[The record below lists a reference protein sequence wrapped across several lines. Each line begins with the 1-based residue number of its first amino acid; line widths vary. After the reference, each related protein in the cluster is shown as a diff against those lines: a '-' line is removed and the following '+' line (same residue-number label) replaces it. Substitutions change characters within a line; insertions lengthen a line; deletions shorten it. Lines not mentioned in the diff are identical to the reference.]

1 MEWLEVHIDTNHAG
15 LEPLEI
21 FLSANGVD
29 GVVIDD
35 EQDFQSFLENNHQ
48 YWDYV
53 DEDLEASMKGK
64 SRITFYLPA
73 DGDGFDQLAHLR
85 TALQGFKDA
94 HAGKYGTLLM
104 TLENLKDADWEN
116 NWKQYY
122 KPMEIGERLLVI
134 PEWEQE
140 NVKGQAKYAG
150 KVPLILEPGL
160 TFGTGSHAT
169 TRLCLTALEE
179 AVHGGETVLDLGC
192 GYGWHCIYAAEHGAA
207 SVTGVDLSEKMLA
220 VAREKATAPQ
230 VTYIRG
236 DMAETPFPPES
247 FDVVLSSLAIHYLP
261 SFTDFLERVRQCLSP
276 GGDFVFSV
284 EHPIFTAAGPQ
295 EWYYGPDGTPLHFP
309 VDRYFE
315 EGRRTARFLG
325 EDVTKYHRTLTT
337 YLDGLLTGGFQL
349 LRVVEPQP
357 PARMLGQPGMR
368 DELRR
373 PMMLLVSA
381 RKRTAWP
388 HGKPGRRDGPG

>member
-160 TFGTGSHAT
+160 TFGTGSHHPPVPDSAGRKCSRRRNRIGSGLRQRHPLHCRAAAGR
-169 TRLCLTALEE
+169 RLRQ
-179 AVHGGETVLDLGC
+179 GC
-192 GYGWHCIYAAEHGAA
+192 GH
-207 SVTGVDLSEKMLA
+207 
-220 VAREKATAPQ
+220 
-230 VTYIRG
+230 
-236 DMAETPFPPES
+236 
-247 FDVVLSSLAIHYLP
+247 
-261 SFTDFLERVRQCLSP
+261 
-276 GGDFVFSV
+276 
-284 EHPIFTAAGPQ
+284 
-295 EWYYGPDGTPLHFP
+295 
-309 VDRYFE
+309 
-315 EGRRTARFLG
+315 
-325 EDVTKYHRTLTT
+325 
-337 YLDGLLTGGFQL
+337 
-349 LRVVEPQP
+349 
-357 PARMLGQPGMR
+357 
-368 DELRR
+368 
-373 PMMLLVSA
+373 
-381 RKRTAWP
+381 
-388 HGKPGRRDGPG
+388 